1 MDFTAQHMMVRLIK
15 IIKNIRSYKKRR
27 VVLIK
32 KYYSFLFQGIP
43 AGPYTQQDGIWGYL
57 EILQAMNND
66 TLINL
71 PDAKPHDWTIVRDD
85 CYDAP
90 YACE

>member
-1 MDFTAQHMMVRLIK
+1 MFLRFILNK
-15 IIKNIRSYKKRR
+15 LLWNII
-27 VVLIK
+27 
-32 KYYSFLFQGIP
+32 GIP

-57 EILQAMNND
+57 EILQAFNND

-71 PDAKPHDWTIVRDD
+71 PGATPHGWESVTDD

-90 YACE
+90 YACNIFS

>member
-1 MDFTAQHMMVRLIK
+1 MISTYSADK
-15 IIKNIRSYKKRR
+15 I
-27 VVLIK
+27 
-32 KYYSFLFQGIP
+32 YSSFFQGIP

-71 PDAKPHDWTIVRDD
+71 PDARPHDWTIVRDD

>member
-1 MDFTAQHMMVRLIK
+1 MTF
-15 IIKNIRSYKKRR
+15 
-27 VVLIK
+27 
-32 KYYSFLFQGIP
+32 YSFMLFNLGIP

-57 EILQAMNND
+57 EILQAFNND

-71 PDAKPHDWTIVRDD
+71 PGATPHGWQSVVDD

-90 YACE
+90 YACNDCSTAIF